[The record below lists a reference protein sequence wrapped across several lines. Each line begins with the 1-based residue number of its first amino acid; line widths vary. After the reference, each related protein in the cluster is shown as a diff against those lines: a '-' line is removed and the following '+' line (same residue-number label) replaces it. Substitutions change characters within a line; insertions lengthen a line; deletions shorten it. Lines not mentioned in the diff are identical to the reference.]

1 MINLKVEGCSIMEE
15 KVIVEEN
22 QYELSEFDNKNY
34 FYTKRFLF
42 RYEDDGIDLNFENY
56 KSIIYKTQMLR
67 LEFLKTIKSFKLDE
81 KEWDR
86 KLMLNKS
93 KVVRNFYLAYLELEN
108 IEENLKKLSLVQR
121 EQLCVIAAR
130 QLVRT

>member
-1 MINLKVEGCSIMEE
+1 MEE

-108 IEENLKKLSLVQR
+108 IEENLKKLSLV
-121 EQLCVIAAR
+121 
-130 QLVRT
+130 